1 MRYLVTASILAATT
15 FVAPLAFAAPESPA
29 GVWMTEERTSKV
41 RVAPCGKA
49 MCATIIWAK
58 KTGTD
63 ENNPDPALRTRSI
76 IGTDLTRDMRPDD
89 KGGFSGSIYN
99 PENGKTYQASM
110 QRVSE
115 KELEVSGCVLGGLLC
130 GSETWTRQPDSTAS
144 VGSAPVSSS
153 ERVEKTAR
161 SR

>member
-1 MRYLVTASILAATT
+1 MRHLVTASILAASCL
-15 FVAPLAFAAPESPA
+15 VGPLASAAPESPA

-41 RVAPCGKA
+41 RIAPCGKA

-58 KTGTD
+58 KSGTD
-63 ENNPDPALRTRSI
+63 ENNPDPSLRTRNI
-76 IGTDLTRDMRPDD
+76 IGTDLTRDMRPDA

-110 QRVSE
+110 QRVNE

-130 GSETWTRQPDSTAS
+130 GSETWTRQPDGTAS
-144 VGSAPVSSS
+144 VGTAPSSS
-153 ERVEKTAR
+153 SDRTDKPQR